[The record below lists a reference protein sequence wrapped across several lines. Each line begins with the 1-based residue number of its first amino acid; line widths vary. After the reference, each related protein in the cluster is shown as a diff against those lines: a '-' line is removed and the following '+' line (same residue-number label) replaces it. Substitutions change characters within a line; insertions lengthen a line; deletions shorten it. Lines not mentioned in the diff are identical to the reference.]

1 MNYTYCIDFS
11 TDPMP
16 MLSWCLQHLGSDS
29 DHSWTYDPNALEF
42 HFATDQLYTLFLLR
56 WQ

>member
-42 HFATDQLYTLFLLR
+42 HLATDQLYTLFLLR